1 MFGKTRT
8 DGRSQRLFAETN
20 NFALHETIWFKRAT
34 AHQIMSQFES
44 LYLTTEKEVRD
55 GKRHYRMQRD
65 V

>member
-1 MFGKTRT
+1 L
-8 DGRSQRLFAETN
+8 RSQRLFAETN
-20 NFALHETIWFKRAT
+20 NLALYDTIWFKHIR
-34 AHQIMSQFES
+34 HIKIMSQLEC